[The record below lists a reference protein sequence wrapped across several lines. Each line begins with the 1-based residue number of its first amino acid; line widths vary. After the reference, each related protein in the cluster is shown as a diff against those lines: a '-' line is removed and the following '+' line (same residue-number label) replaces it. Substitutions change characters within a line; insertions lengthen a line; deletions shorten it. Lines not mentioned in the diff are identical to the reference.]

1 MRTLRISPLTLSV
14 LNLALCFSAA
24 SGCGPGVKEPAIDL
38 DSQTSPVAA
47 DFSSEADV
55 ETRYPTQILP
65 FYMTGKAGT
74 FAGQTG
80 VPINYRIFTVSNEKG
95 AIVLLPGRTEPILK
109 FAETIQDLTSQ
120 GYSVYAMD
128 HRGQGA
134 SGRMLSNPQMGY
146 VEFFKDY
153 ISDVDT
159 FVQTVVR
166 TTAHPHLFLLAH
178 SMGGGISGMYLYEH
192 PDVFEAVVL
201 SSPMF
206 QINTAP
212 FPAGLAAD
220 LSLTDCGFSNGQ
232 SYAIG
237 QADFDPN
244 QKFTDAGNDV
254 TRSQAR
260 YNVKMQMFA
269 DNPTQRLGGVTYHWL
284 CESLTATS
292 HVQTV
297 GSASTTPT
305 LIFKAGNDDIVVTAA
320 ADTYCNAASQ
330 CQTKTYPDSYHEVLS
345 ERDAIRNDAL
355 MRTVRFF
362 NHFAGAIQ

>member
-1 MRTLRISPLTLSV
+1 MQILRVSPLTLGV
-14 LNLALCFSAA
+14 LITSLCLTAT

-38 DSQTSPVAA
+38 DSQTSPMAT
-47 DFSSEADV
+47 DFSSETDV
-55 ETRYPTQILP
+55 EARYPTQILP
-65 FYMTGKAGT
+65 FYMSGKAGT

-80 VPINYRIFTVSNEKG
+80 VSINYRVFTVPNEVG

-109 FAETIQDLTSQ
+109 FAETIQDLTRQ
-120 GYSVYAMD
+120 GFSVYAMD

-134 SGRMLSNPQMGY
+134 SGRMLSNPEIGY

-159 FVQTVVR
+159 FVQTIVR
-166 TTAHPHLFLLAH
+166 ATLHPHLFLLAH

-192 PDVFEAVVL
+192 PDVFEAVAL

-237 QADFDPN
+237 QADFDPA

-269 DNPTQRLGGVTYHWL
+269 DNPTQRLGGVSYHWL

-297 GSASTTPT
+297 GGASTTPT
-305 LIFKAGNDDIVVTAA
+305 LIFKAGNDDIVVTSA
-320 ADTYCNAASQ
+320 ADAYCHAASQ
-330 CQTKTYPDSYHEVLS
+330 CQIVTYADAYHEVLS
-345 ERDAIRNDAL
+345 ERDPPNTNAMNCFL
-355 MRTVRFF
+355 
-362 NHFAGAIQ
+362 